1 MGPSYRVNVITAS
14 SLGNPAFASEAT
26 ALFNNNQSG
35 ILTNAGGDFGA
46 WEKLPSRLRS
56 GLLPSAHASLAN
68 IPADWP
74 EIEYLSINGHLGYQE
89 NPQADQP
96 NDGYNYASVAIA
108 LQAPLSRGTI
118 DISSANTADP
128 PIINPQ
134 WLTHPTDQAVAV
146 AAYKRVR
153 ELFATP
159 AMRSIQIGPEYFP
172 GANVSGSTPFRVCVV
187 KLNSRLRWSDRHRC
201 PDPGPYPQVS
211 VHRLPRRR
219 HLRHGPSF
227 R

>member
-1 MGPSYRVNVITAS
+1 MNVITGNS
-14 SLGNPAFASEAT
+14 VGNPAFAAEAT

-46 WEKLPSRLRS
+46 FEKLPSRLRS
-56 GLLPSAHASLAN
+56 GLPPSARASLAN
-68 IPADWP
+68 LPADWP
-74 EIEYLSINGHLGYQE
+74 EIEYLSINAHLGYQE
-89 NPQADQP
+89 NPQANQP

-108 LQAPLSRGTI
+108 LEAPLSRGTI
-118 DISSANTADP
+118 GISSADTADP

-172 GANVSGSTPFRVCVV
+172 GTNVSGFPLYILHRQAQLTLALVRSPQTPR
-187 KLNSRLRWSDRHRC
+187 SWT
-201 PDPGPYPQVS
+201 
-211 VHRLPRRR
+211 
-219 HLRHGPSF
+219 
-227 R
+227 